1 MDSKSSDQRCV
12 HHTAT
17 MTGWAQN
24 IALGLQIFIGA
35 LTTALGA
42 ALTGKKVCDINL
54 PCP

>member
-1 MDSKSSDQRCV
+1 
-12 HHTAT
+12 

-42 ALTGKKVCDINL
+42 ALTGKKV
-54 PCP
+54 